1 MRSGQHSL
9 AWQRHHERYCPGYC
23 AGARGRRGYTAVACP
38 GSSSC
43 QGYAAGEGKAA
54 VSFPPRQRLSIH
66 LQAAREREQRCRAL
80 PSSKDGAAHG
90 SAGRG
95 GASRGEPAFAF
106 PVRPSL
112 SPPAAAAAA
121 AAALFSSPRDCRH
134 CVTLV
139 ASLRRLVRPNADP
152 WLPGSKSLGCLSG
165 F

>member
-1 MRSGQHSL
+1 MQPGQHSL
-9 AWQRHHERYCPGYC
+9 ASQRHHERYCPGDC
-23 AGARGRRGYTAVACP
+23 AGARGRRGYTPVTCP
-38 GSSSC
+38 GGGGTS

-66 LQAAREREQRCRAL
+66 LQAARERELRRRAL
-80 PSSKDGAAHG
+80 SSSKDGAAHG

-95 GASRGEPAFAF
+95 GASRGEPAFAV

-112 SPPAAAAAA
+112 SPPA

-139 ASLRRLVRPNADP
+139 PRLRRLIRPNADP
-152 WLPGSKSLGCLSG
+152 WLPGSKSLGYLG
-165 F
+165 AF